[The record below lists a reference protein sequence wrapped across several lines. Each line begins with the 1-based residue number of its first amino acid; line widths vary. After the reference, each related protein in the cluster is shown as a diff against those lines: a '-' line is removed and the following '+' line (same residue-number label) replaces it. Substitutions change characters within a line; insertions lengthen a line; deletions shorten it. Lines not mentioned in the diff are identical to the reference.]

1 MGSELIQELKKKRLS
16 QKTKQRA
23 DHAKPCQSLDGTEN
37 WKDKIWLMFTKVT
50 LSGLR
55 VWDCRVLV
63 RAWERGNQAISAV
76 SAKDGS

>member
-1 MGSELIQELKKKRLS
+1 MQSHANHWMVLRTGG
-16 QKTKQRA
+16 TKYGL
-23 DHAKPCQSLDGTEN
+23 C
-37 WKDKIWLMFTKVT
+37 FTKVT

-63 RAWERGNQAISAV
+63 KAWERGNQAISAV